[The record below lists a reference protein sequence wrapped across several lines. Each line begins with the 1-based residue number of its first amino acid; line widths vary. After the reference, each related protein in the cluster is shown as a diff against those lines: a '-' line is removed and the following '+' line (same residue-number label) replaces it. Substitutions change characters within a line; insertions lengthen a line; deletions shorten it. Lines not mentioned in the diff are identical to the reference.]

1 MNLSEFLNIVDG
13 ICKSAGRED
22 LENFIHEFA
31 RSLSSGSR
39 NGFLDLLQQCT
50 GDKVLDAKPEQ
61 QQNFTVRYER
71 IKENLTKIEDG
82 ELELEGSL
90 NEEYDDWYNSDAD
103 EFLYE
108 DPSGIGQMICEACE
122 FLSECVECGEYELG
136 NDIAEILLGLEIR
149 VGGEYQDY
157 NGDPLELNELPD
169 HRVADFNY
177 DEMVICAL
185 RLAYGSFPLEDRADV
200 LYHMIS
206 SSKAGKVSLENVM
219 QKGEELPEFDAFLR
233 LWVSYLGNITGR
245 RAQVLLEDALGLA
258 NDAEFLLE
266 NARVYADQHPGLY
279 EKYLESR
286 KLSDSDE
293 QIRMIGMEAL
303 QAIDSKY
310 LVRSRVAVMMLP
322 AVGRLEDWSLWDIC
336 LLEAFRSDSTVRN
349 YMNLKRYCHDF
360 SSCRR
365 ELARISFNIYHHV
378 DPYRYYRAYGNN
390 ELEENQVDVLTAYM
404 LAFLEGDFAFV
415 LEQGM
420 GKEEALGWS
429 GTFMKCGLAAFLLLL
444 LESDTLPV
452 GCRAMC
458 QIVDGSVGFSASRS
472 LADVTKTVGDVDKDD
487 FWTNFLFWKKSLSL
501 TSEQKETFLERM
513 EQMVA
518 TRVQG
523 IMNANRRNY
532 YGECAA
538 YVAAMG
544 EVRES
549 RGERNGKQSFMQ
561 QYSAQYSRRSA
572 FRRELK
578 NYGMK
583 E

>member
-1 MNLSEFLNIVDG
+1 MNLSEFLNAVDG

-31 RSLSSGSR
+31 RSLSTGSR

-50 GDKVLDAKPEQ
+50 GDKVLDARPDQ

-82 ELELEGSL
+82 ELGLEGSL

-122 FLSECVECGEYELG
+122 FLSECVEHGEYELG
-136 NDIAEILLGLEIR
+136 NDIAEILLGLEIQ

-157 NGDPLELNELPD
+157 AGDPLEINELPG

-206 SSKAGKVSLENVM
+206 SSKAGKVTLETVM

-245 RAQVLLEDALGLA
+245 RAQVLLEEALGLT

-266 NARVYADQHPGLY
+266 NARIYVDRHPGLY
-279 EKYLESR
+279 EKYLKSR
-286 KLSDSDE
+286 KLSDSDG
-293 QIRMIGMEAL
+293 QIRVIGMEAL
-303 QAIDSKY
+303 QAIDPKY
-310 LVRSRVAVMMLP
+310 LARSRVAVMMLP
-322 AVGRLEDWSLWDIC
+322 AVGRLEDWNLWDVC

-360 SSCRR
+360 SSCRHD
-365 ELARISFNIYHHV
+365 LTRICADIYHHI
-378 DPYRYYRAYGNN
+378 DPYSYYRASGNG
-390 ELEENQVDVLTAYM
+390 ELEENHADVLTAYM
-404 LAFLEGDFAFV
+404 LAFLEGDFVFV

-420 GKEEALGWS
+420 GKREALGWS

-472 LADVTKTVGDVDKDD
+472 LTDVMQTVGNVDKDD
-487 FWTNFLFWKKSLSL
+487 FWTNFLFWKKSLTL
-501 TSEQKETFLERM
+501 APEQRETFLRRM
-513 EQMVA
+513 EQLIAV
-518 TRVQG
+518 RVQG
-523 IMNANRRNY
+523 IMDANRRNY
-532 YGECAA
+532 YDECAA

-549 RGERNGKQSFMQ
+549 GGERNGKQRFMQ
-561 QYSAQYSRRSA
+561 KCCAQYSRRSA

-578 NYGMK
+578 NYGMNA
-583 E
+583 